1 MRRAAVSG
9 ALLHLLF
16 LLASTAPATAAPVA
30 RISSPSGSVVLEAAI
45 DGDGVPTYSVSFH
58 GKPIVAD
65 SRLGLTLRDLGALDE
80 GFHLVDARRASRDER
95 YSLVSGKTR
104 EGRDHCEELTVALE
118 RKGVRLDLVFRVYDD
133 GAALRYVLPEQP
145 GIEDVQLVSEDT
157 RFRFTSDHRAW
168 ALFLPSF
175 TSSNEREFVPVPL
188 LAIRGESIVGTPLVV
203 ETGDG
208 TTVALAEADLRDYS
222 GLHFARVEGGDDT
235 RFPTLSTKLAPSF
248 DRPELVVRG
257 GTPFTTPW
265 RVLMLG
271 DRPGALI
278 ESTLLYSLSEP
289 SEVADTSWIRPGKV
303 AWDWWSG
310 PVIPGASFPV
320 GMNDRTIEHFIDF
333 ASELGLEYM
342 LIDAGWYGSHRD
354 VTADITRS
362 IPAIDVPGLV
372 AYGKA
377 RNVGILL
384 WLNWENVRDQM
395 DVAFPLYEKW
405 GVRGVKVDYMNRK
418 DQEIVAFYQRVL
430 RTAAAHHLEVDFHGA
445 YTGSGDERTWPNLL
459 TREGVMG
466 LEYSKWS
473 DRATPRHNVTIP
485 FTRMITGPMD
495 YTPGAFRN
503 RTIDDF
509 VARDQAPFAMG
520 TRAHQLAMFVVFESG
535 LQMLA
540 DDPEAYRGEPGVEF
554 LRVVPASWDET
565 RVLDGRIGEYIV
577 VARRR
582 GSEWF
587 LGAMTDDARTL
598 SLSTDF
604 LGAGRFEATRYADE
618 PESET
623 TPTRIA
629 IDRLELGGGGGPLV
643 LSLVRGGGAALYLRP
658 APR

>member
-1 MRRAAVSG
+1 MV
-9 ALLHLLF
+9 
-16 LLASTAPATAAPVA
+16 
-30 RISSPSGSVVLEAAI
+30 
-45 DGDGVPTYSVSFH
+45 
-58 GKPIVAD
+58 
-65 SRLGLTLRDLGALDE
+65 
-80 GFHLVDARRASRDER
+80 
-95 YSLVSGKTR
+95 
-104 EGRDHCEELTVALE
+104 
-118 RKGVRLDLVFRVYDD
+118 
-133 GAALRYVLPEQP
+133 
-145 GIEDVQLVSEDT
+145 
-157 RFRFTSDHRAW
+157 
-168 ALFLPSF
+168 
-175 TSSNEREFVPVPL
+175 
-188 LAIRGESIVGTPLVV
+188 
-203 ETGDG
+203 
-208 TTVALAEADLRDYS
+208 
-222 GLHFARVEGGDDT
+222 
-235 RFPTLSTKLAPSF
+235 
-248 DRPELVVRG
+248 
-257 GTPFTTPW
+257 
-265 RVLMLG
+265 G

-278 ESTLLYSLSEP
+278 ESTLLYSLSDP
-289 SEVADTSWIRPGKV
+289 SEIADTSWIKPGKV

-310 PVIPGASFPV
+310 PFIPGASFPV
-320 GMNDRTIEHFIDF
+320 GMNDATIEHFIDF

-372 AYGKA
+372 SYGKA

-418 DQEIVAFYQRVL
+418 DQEIVAFYHRVL
-430 RTAAAHHLEVDFHGA
+430 RTAARYHLAVDFHGA
-445 YTGSGDERTWPNLL
+445 YTGSGEERTWPNLL

-473 DRATPRHNVTIP
+473 DRSTPRHNVTIP
-485 FTRMITGPMD
+485 FTRMLTGPMD

-503 RTIDDF
+503 RTLDTF
-509 VARDQAPFAMG
+509 VPRDEAPFAMG

-540 DDPEAYRGEPGVEF
+540 DAPEAYRGEPGGEF

-587 LGAMTDDARTL
+587 LGAMTDEPRTL
-598 SLSTDF
+598 SVPVDF
-604 LGAGRFEATRYADE
+604 LGAGSFEATRYADE

-623 TPTRIA
+623 TPTRIH
-629 IDRLELGGGGGPLV
+629 D
-643 LSLVRGGGAALYLRP
+643 
-658 APR
+658 